1 MRSGLKRSDEQD
13 VHRILAVAVA
23 LAVALPAVAQ
33 STSPA
38 PKVVKFGKPKGT
50 STTDYYAVTASNVAM
65 DDVAS
70 NAAAASR
77 TFVLDVA
84 PKGVSTATVWI
95 DVTEAGTIT
104 AVVLTCSGS
113 PNAGTTYGQK
123 TSTSVAAGVG
133 TVVVYAD
140 SYALT
145 ASGVLMLEY
154 DVRKFDKFKCLVDI
168 TGGGAT
174 DTFDV
179 HATGAVGY

>member
-1 MRSGLKRSDEQD
+1 MQ
-13 VHRILAVAVA
+13 RILLA
-23 LAVALPAVAQ
+23 LVVLAFSSAAFAQ

-50 STTDYYAVTASNVAM
+50 SLTDYYAVTASNVAM
-65 DDVAS
+65 DDVSATAS
-70 NAAAASR
+70 AASR
-77 TFVLDVA
+77 TFVLDIA

-113 PNAGTTYGQK
+113 PNAGTMYGQK
-123 TSTSVAAGVG
+123 TSTSVAAGTG
-133 TVVVYAD
+133 TVTAYAD
-140 SYALT
+140 TYALT
-145 ASGVLMLEY
+145 ASGVLMLEF
-154 DVRKFDKFKCLVDI
+154 DVRKFDFFKCLVGI
-168 TGGGAT
+168 TGGAAA